1 MSYFCYQGNDHDCGF
16 ASLKMLLA
24 MLSKDKNYLFLKKGS
39 HKKGNYSLYDLIK
52 IGEEHNLKLEAYK
65 VDFFG
70 LLGMKTPFLAML
82 KDGHMVLVKTVKKK
96 YIVIHD
102 PAEGIKRI
110 KIASLD
116 DEKTYYVLGIIFETE
131 IDKCSDRRPVIMPW
145 YRNLAQYVLT
155 AAMGIILMLGFYFLN
170 DDASLG
176 LVIAFLAIVVISELV
191 ENWYLIKNI
200 LYFDKKYLPLFFKD
214 EKARKKER
222 YEEYIEYKKSYFGTS
237 KSLTVSTL
245 LVLVFSTLLIL
256 NDYKNLMVIILIL
269 FARVVDLII
278 FANKDDA
285 TSEEINKLETQ
296 SFKCKDNFVD
306 NLLKA
311 NSKANGYA
319 SRLSARKCINVFLI
333 AVFAILMM
341 IINGLN
347 SANYVLFHFGVYYV
361 ISNSFGNITLYI
373 SNFKKL
379 RRLSARFIDSC
390 NL

>member
-1 MSYFCYQGNDHDCGF
+1 MSYFCYQGNDRDCGF
-16 ASLKMLLA
+16 TSLKMLLA

-39 HKKGNYSLYDLIK
+39 HKKKDYSLYDLIK
-52 IGEEHNLKLEAYK
+52 IGEEYNLQLEAYK
-65 VDFFG
+65 VDFVG
-70 LLGMKTPFLAML
+70 LLGMKTPFLTTL
-82 KDGHMVLVKTVKKK
+82 SDGHMVLIKSIKKK
-96 YIVIHD
+96 VLVAYD
-102 PAEGIKRI
+102 PAIGIKRI

-116 DEKTYYVLGIIFETE
+116 DDKTYYVLGVISQDGIVECPDT
-131 IDKCSDRRPVIMPW
+131 RPILMPW
-145 YRNLAQYVLT
+145 YRNVLQYVLT
-155 AAMGIILMLGFYFLN
+155 AAMGIVLMLGFYFLN
-170 DDASLG
+170 NDASLG

-200 LYFDKKYLPLFFKD
+200 KYFDNKYLPLFFED
-214 EKARKKER
+214 EKERKIER

-285 TSEEINKLETQ
+285 TNQEINNLEAD
-296 SFKCKDNFVD
+296 SFKSKEGFVD
-306 NLLKA
+306 KLLKA
-311 NSKANGYA
+311 NSKASGYA

-333 AVFAILMM
+333 AIFAVLMM

>member
-1 MSYFCYQGNDHDCGF
+1 MSYFCYQGNDRDCGF
-16 ASLKMLLA
+16 TSLKMLLA
-24 MLSKDKNYLFLKKGS
+24 MLSKDKNYLFLKKGN
-39 HKKGNYSLYDLIK
+39 HKKKDYSLYDLIK
-52 IGEEHNLKLEAYK
+52 IGEEYNLKLEAYK
-65 VDFFG
+65 VDFVG

-82 KDGHMVLVKTVKKK
+82 SDGHMVLIKSIKKK
-96 YIVIHD
+96 VIVVYD
-102 PAEGIKRI
+102 PAIGIKRI

-116 DEKTYYVLGIIFETE
+116 DEKTYYVLGVISQNE
-131 IDKCSDRRPVIMPW
+131 IVECPDTRPILMPW
-145 YRNLAQYVLT
+145 YRNVLQYVLT
-155 AAMGIILMLGFYFLN
+155 AAMGIVLMLGFYFLN

-200 LYFDKKYLPLFFKD
+200 KYFDNKYLPLFFED
-214 EKARKKER
+214 EKSRKIER
-222 YEEYIEYKKSYFGTS
+222 YEEYVEYKKSYFGTS

-285 TSEEINKLETQ
+285 TNQEINNLEAD
-296 SFKCKDNFVD
+296 SFKSKEGFVD
-306 NLLKA
+306 KLLKA
-311 NSKANGYA
+311 NSKASGYA

-333 AVFAILMM
+333 AIFAVFMM

-347 SANYVLFHFGVYYV
+347 SANYVLFHFGIYYV